1 MQLKIILPEYI
12 KQLLQCLEA
21 KGCSGYL
28 VGGCVRDALL
38 GITPEDYDIAAPI
51 PPEVLPGCFP
61 GYEVLQTGA
70 RYGTVTVISDGHP
83 VEITSFRREGAY
95 TDSRHPDAVAYTDN
109 LTEDLARRDFTV
121 NAMAYRPDTGL
132 IDPFGGQRDL
142 QRKVLSCV
150 GDAVE
155 RFSEDALRIL
165 RAMRFCSTL
174 GFSADMDLM
183 RAADLCAPL
192 LQKISVERIFAELV
206 KCICG
211 QYAGTIMHQFA
222 EPLCAVIPELTPA
235 VNFDQKNPHHIY
247 TVYGHIAATVDACP
261 REKVLRLTMLL
272 HDIAKP
278 YVMTEDENGIRHF
291 RGHQERSSRMARE
304 ILTRL
309 ACDRKTIEKVCRLIL
324 YHDIRPAVDRV
335 SVHRYLLQVGY
346 EDALLLLHVR
356 RADLSAQASA
366 YHFQFPLIDQTEEII
381 RSLQREGAP
390 VCVQDL
396 AVDGRDLLS
405 SGVPFGP
412 RMGEMLTSLLQSVA
426 DGEVKNDRQ
435 ALLCRVKQLAGE
447 IIYKEK

>member
-1 MQLKIILPEYI
+1 MQKKIILPQYI
-12 KQLLQCLEA
+12 KQLLYCLDVR
-21 KGCSGYL
+21 GYSGYL

-38 GITPEDYDIAAPI
+38 GITPEDYDIAAPAS
-51 PPEVLPGCFP
+51 PEMLLGCFP
-61 GYEVLQTGA
+61 GYKVLQTGV
-70 RYGTVTVISDGHP
+70 RYGTITVIADGHP
-83 VEITSFRREGAY
+83 VEITSFRREDTY
-95 TDSRHPDAVAYTDN
+95 TDGRHPDAVAYTDN
-109 LTEDLARRDFTV
+109 LAEDLARRDFTV

-150 GDAVE
+150 GDAE
-155 RFSEDALRIL
+155 KRFSEDALRIL

-174 GFSADMDLM
+174 GFSADEALM
-183 RAADLCAPL
+183 QAADICAPL
-192 LQKISVERIFAELV
+192 LQKISAERILAELV
-206 KCICG
+206 KFICG
-211 QYAGTIMHQFA
+211 KYAGTVMHQFA
-222 EPLCAVIPELTPA
+222 KPLCTVIPELAPA
-235 VNFDQKNPHHIY
+235 VDFDQKNPHHVY

-261 REKVLRLTMLL
+261 PEKVLRLTMLL

-291 RGHQERSSRMARE
+291 RGHQERSAGMARE

-324 YHDIRPAVDRV
+324 YHDIRPAADRV

-346 EDALLLLHVR
+346 EDALLLVHVR
-356 RADLSAQASA
+356 RADLSAQAPA

-396 AVDGRDLLS
+396 AVNGGDLLS
-405 SGVPFGP
+405 LGISPGP
-412 RMGEMLTSLLQSVA
+412 LIGKMLACLLQSVA
-426 DGEVKNDRQ
+426 DGTVENARQ
-435 ALLCRVKQLAGE
+435 ALLWKAKQLARE
-447 IIYKEK
+447 IINKEK

>member
-1 MQLKIILPEYI
+1 MQQKIILPGYI
-12 KQLLQCLEA
+12 KQLLQCLDA

-38 GITPEDYDIAAPI
+38 GITPEDYDIAAPA
-51 PPEVLPGCFP
+51 PPEVLLGCFH
-61 GYEVLQTGA
+61 GYKVLQTGA
-70 RYGTVTVISDGHP
+70 RYGTVTVIADGHP

-165 RAMRFCSTL
+165 RAMRFCSAL
-174 GFSADMDLM
+174 GFTANTELM
-183 RAADLCAPL
+183 QAADLCAPL
-192 LQKISVERIFAELV
+192 LQKISAERIFAELV
-206 KCICG
+206 KFICG

-222 EPLCAVIPELTPA
+222 GPLCAVIPELAPA
-235 VNFDQKNPHHIY
+235 VDFDQKNPHHIY

-261 REKVLRLTMLL
+261 QEKVLRLTMLL

-291 RGHQERSSRMARE
+291 RGHQERSARMARE

-309 ACDRKTIEKVCRLIL
+309 ACDRKTIEKVGRLIL
-324 YHDIRPAVDRV
+324 YHDICPAADRV

-346 EDALLLLHVR
+346 EDALLLVHVR
-356 RADLSAQASA
+356 RADLSAQAPA
-366 YHFQFPLIDQTEEII
+366 YHFQFPMIDQTEEII

-405 SGVPFGP
+405 LGIPSGP

-426 DGEVKNDRQ
+426 DGDVKNERQ
-435 ALLCRVKQLAGE
+435 MLLFRAKQLAGG
-447 IIYKEK
+447 IINKEK

>member
-1 MQLKIILPEYI
+1 MPHMILLPEYI
-12 KQLLQCLEA
+12 KQLLHCLDTR
-21 KGCSGYL
+21 GYSGYL

-38 GITPEDYDIAAPI
+38 GITPEDYDIAVPA
-51 PPEVLPGCFP
+51 PPEVLLGCFP
-61 GYEVLQTGA
+61 GYKVLQTGV
-70 RYGTVTVISDGHP
+70 RYGTVTVIADGHP
-83 VEITSFRREGAY
+83 VEITSFRCEGTY
-95 TDSRHPDAVAYTDN
+95 TDGRHPDEIAYTDN
-109 LTEDLARRDFTV
+109 LAEDLARRDFTV

-150 GDAVE
+150 GDAE
-155 RFSEDALRIL
+155 KRFSEDALRIL

-174 GFSADMDLM
+174 GFSADAALM
-183 RAADLCAPL
+183 QAADMCAPL
-192 LQKISVERIFAELV
+192 LQKISAERIFAELV
-206 KCICG
+206 KFICG
-211 QYAGTIMHQFA
+211 KYAGAVMHQFA
-222 EPLCAVIPELTPA
+222 KPLCTVIPELAPS
-235 VNFDQKNPHHIY
+235 VDFDQKNPHHIY

-261 REKVLRLTMLL
+261 PEKVLRLTMLL

-291 RGHQERSSRMARE
+291 RGHQERSAGMARE

-346 EDALLLLHVR
+346 EDALLLVHVR
-356 RADLSAQASA
+356 RADLSAQAPA

-390 VCVQDL
+390 VRVQDL
-396 AVDGRDLLS
+396 AVSGGDLISL
-405 SGVPFGP
+405 GIPPGP
-412 RMGEMLTSLLQSVA
+412 QIGEMLTCLLQSVA
-426 DGEVKNDRQ
+426 DGTVENARQ
-435 ALLCRVKQLAGE
+435 ALLWKAEQLAGE
-447 IIYKEK
+447 IIHKEK